1 MAHLIRNQKINS
13 DKLELARQFRKGATQ
28 SEDIVWQLLRNR
40 KMFNLKWR
48 RQQII
53 EGFVAD
59 FYCAE
64 LNVVL
69 EIDGGVHDNDAARE
83 YDELRSEIFESL
95 GIKTFRIKNENCDE
109 EHITKLITD
118 IINLPLHTGEGRGE
132 VTSPLHTG
140 EGRGEVSSS
149 LLHTGEGLGM
159 RSIGEQKGGGL
170 RVKYG

>member
-13 DKLELARQFRKGATQ
+13 DKLELARQFRKEATQ

-132 VTSPLHTG
+132 VTSSLLHTG
-140 EGRGEVSSS
+140 EGRGEVSDS

-159 RSIGEQKGGGL
+159 RSIGEQKG
-170 RVKYG
+170 